1 MSHQK
6 GFTLIEL
13 MIVVFIIG
21 ILASIAYPSYR
32 DYVRQSRRADAIQ
45 ALYSIQLAQE
55 KHRLINTS
63 YADEA
68 SLDDFSSNTESGYY
82 KISIDPS
89 SVTATNFLAVAEALN
104 DQANDD
110 CGDFAIDRNGP
121 STAGY
126 ASDACWGR

>member
-1 MSHQK
+1 MRQQK

-13 MIVVFIIG
+13 MIVVAIIG
-21 ILASIAYPSYR
+21 ILAAIAYPAYQ
-32 DYVRQSRRADAIQ
+32 DYVRQSRRADAMQ
-45 ALYSIQLAQE
+45 ALFSIQLAQE
-55 KHRLINTS
+55 KHRLTNSS

-68 SLDDFSSNTESGYY
+68 SLTGFSSSTEGGYY
-82 KISIDPS
+82 DISIS
-89 SVTATNFLAVAEALN
+89 SPTATNYLAVAEALN
-104 DQANDD
+104 DQVNDD

>member
-1 MSHQK
+1 MRYQK

-13 MIVVFIIG
+13 MIVVTIIG
-21 ILASIAYPSYR
+21 ILAAIAYPAYQ

-55 KHRLINTS
+55 KHRVVNTS

-68 SLDDFSSNTESGYY
+68 SLTGFSSDTEGGYY
-82 KISIDPS
+82 DISIP

-110 CGDFAIDRNGP
+110 CGNFAIDRDGP
-121 STAGY
+121 NTSGAY
-126 ASDACWGR
+126 ASDTCWGR